1 MSTVTE
7 RIAQIKAEH
16 VGQTGKRVLLVEG
29 TDDVDAYRGFLTRKF
44 PGWER
49 TWHLEP
55 AGNKSRAVQMAKV
68 ESTWLG
74 IVDRDEWTDTEIA
87 KQCTQCP
94 NLLILPRFCLE
105 SYLIDPDEL
114 WLAFP
119 EKQRL
124 KIPGGEV
131 QFRQELMINL
141 NEWIRHAAL
150 WHGVRPL
157 WQQLRGL
164 GFPDSVLASPPMPD
178 DESLRERFKSWHE
191 SLNADAILS
200 SVKQLQT
207 ELVLKDQGELFSK
220 WLYAKNFYSEVVHP
234 TLNRLLGQKPAKER
248 RVAILRTRSVPDDL
262 AVLWN
267 AMGFDTAVNTP

>member
-1 MSTVTE
+1 MSTAPE

-49 TWHLEP
+49 AWHLEP
-55 AGNKSRAVQMAKV
+55 AGSKARVVQMAKI
-68 ESTWLG
+68 EPTWLG
-74 IVDRDEWTDTEIA
+74 LVDRDEWTDAEIT
-87 KQCTQCP
+87 KQRTQCP
-94 NLLILPRFCLE
+94 SLLILPRFCVE
-105 SYLIDPDEL
+105 SYLIDPEEL

-119 EKQRL
+119 EKQRI
-124 KIPGGEV
+124 KIPGGEAK
-131 QFRQELMINL
+131 FRQELLTNL
-141 NEWIRHAAL
+141 DEWIRHAAL

-178 DESLRERFKSWHE
+178 DESLRERFKNWHD
-191 SLNADAILS
+191 SLDAEAILS
-200 SVKQLQT
+200 RVQGLES
-207 ELVLKDQGELFSK
+207 ELALKDQSELFGK
-220 WLYAKNFYSEVVHP
+220 WLYAKSFYLEVVHA

-248 RVAILRTRSVPDDL
+248 RIAILRTRSVPDDL
-262 AVLWN
+262 VVLWD
-267 AMGFDTAVNTP
+267 AMGLLITVNTR